1 MTTARYCIAGVSLL
15 AGFACGRAEKAE
27 VARVDSAKNDSVF
40 AALQKRGEMKMGVD
54 QYTSMHRFEPLPDG
68 GRIVLQADSA
78 DSAGEATIRAH
89 MKTIAAAFA
98 AGDFSSPQFV
108 HSMDSVPGTAA
119 MARLKNEITYKASD
133 LPRGGEVR
141 ITTKNAEAVKAI
153 HDFLAFQ
160 RGEHHAGM

>member
-1 MTTARYCIAGVSLL
+1 MTKTARAFLGCLL
-15 AGFACGRAEKAE
+15 ITVAACGKAERAE
-27 VARVDSAKNDSVF
+27 VARIDSAKNDSVF
-40 AALQKRGEMKMGVD
+40 AALQKRGEMTMGVD

-68 GRIVLQADSA
+68 GRIVLQRDSA

-98 AGDFSSPQFV
+98 AGDFTSPEFV
-108 HSMDSVPGTAA
+108 HAMDSVPGTAV
-119 MARLKNEITYKASD
+119 MSKLKNEITYTASD

-160 RGEHHAGM
+160 RHDHHAGM